1 MRTLEHLLELRLR
14 IYRRAVSA
22 RFGDAPLVLPIP
34 WQPRPGNAPL
44 PRLTRYPALFQRY
57 LRQEHRILQLLE
69 ARRRI
74 LHRLSNKIS
83 EERKELRDA
92 PVQLQLR
99 KRMLKAL
106 SAGPFVDEMLAQ
118 MTEELLEDM
127 LKKDRINTVPIAA
140 VAHKLLEY
148 LERNNVDVIELRSRF
163 SDMRQMER
171 DHLPWRYE
179 HTVVHD
185 LSPSPPES
193 WCSSSSSLSRS
204 ASPVAETCPTS
215 ASEDLIPVP
224 QTASPPAPQIASTP
238 APQEA
243 TETVPQTEAT
253 PLSPRARLRLVLR
266 NIPERTRE
274 GT

>member
-1 MRTLEHLLELRLR
+1 MRALEHLLELRLR
-14 IYRRAVSA
+14 IYRRAASA
-22 RFGDAPLVLPIP
+22 RFGDEPLVLLIP

-69 ARRRI
+69 VRRRI

-83 EERKELRDA
+83 AEHKELRDA
-92 PVQLQLR
+92 GVQLQLR

-106 SAGPFVDEMLAQ
+106 SAGPFVDEILAQ

-127 LKKDRINTVPIAA
+127 SKQDRIDTVPIAA

-148 LERNNVDVIELRSRF
+148 LERNKVDVTELRSRV

-179 HTVVHD
+179 NLVVHD
-185 LSPSPPES
+185 LSPSPPGS
-193 WCSSSSSLSRS
+193 WCPSSSSSSRP
-204 ASPVAETCPTS
+204 ASPVAETHPTS

-224 QTASPPAPQIASTP
+224 QTASTPP
-238 APQEA
+238 PQEA
-243 TETVPQTEAT
+243 TETVPQAEAT

-266 NIPERTRE
+266 KIPERTRE

>member
-1 MRTLEHLLELRLR
+1 MRALEHLLELRLR
-14 IYRRAVSA
+14 IYRRAASA
-22 RFGDAPLVLPIP
+22 RFGDEPLVLLIP
-34 WQPRPGNAPL
+34 WQPRPRNAPL

-69 ARRRI
+69 VRRRI

-83 EERKELRDA
+83 AEHKELRDA
-92 PVQLQLR
+92 GVQLQLR

-106 SAGPFVDEMLAQ
+106 SAGPFVDEILAQ

-127 LKKDRINTVPIAA
+127 FKKDRIDTVPIAA
-140 VAHKLLEY
+140 VAHKLSEY
-148 LERNNVDVIELRSRF
+148 LERNNVDVTELRSRV

-179 HTVVHD
+179 NLVVHD
-185 LSPSPPES
+185 LSPSPPGS
-193 WCSSSSSLSRS
+193 WCPSFASSRP
-204 ASPVAETCPTS
+204 ASPVAETHPTS
-215 ASEDLIPVP
+215 GSEDLKPVP
-224 QTASPPAPQIASTP
+224 QTASTSV
-238 APQEA
+238 PQEA
-243 TETVPQTEAT
+243 TEPVTQAEAI
-253 PLSPRARLRLVLR
+253 PLSPRVRLRLVLR

>member
-1 MRTLEHLLELRLR
+1 MRTLEQLLEFRLR
-14 IYRRAVSA
+14 IYHRAASA

-44 PRLTRYPALFQRY
+44 PRLTRYPALFQQY

-106 SAGPFVDEMLAQ
+106 SAGPFVDEILAQ

-127 LKKDRINTVPIAA
+127 FKKDRIDTVPIAA
-140 VAHKLLEY
+140 VAHKLFEY
-148 LERNNVDVIELRSRF
+148 LERNNVDVTELRSRV

-193 WCSSSSSLSRS
+193 WCSSSSSSRS
-204 ASPVAETCPTS
+204 ASPVAETHPTS

-224 QTASPPAPQIASTP
+224 QTASTPP
-238 APQEA
+238 PQEA
-243 TETVPQTEAT
+243 TEIVPQAEAT

-266 NIPERTRE
+266 KIPERTRE